1 MTSLFSDTWPTG
13 ETAPLPVPKRLLTTR
28 SPSDRAY
35 RGLARAAGFGSLI
48 ILVLVG
54 VFLFIRALPAFQT
67 MGWAFFTTTGFVTN
81 GPHPKFGV
89 EAVLYGTVVIALI
102 GLVVAVPL
110 AIASALCINEYIPVK
125 LFGRIP
131 LRAFFISLID
141 LMAAV
146 PSVIY
151 ALWGFDVLQPHEA
164 SVARWM
170 SDHLGFIPL
179 FHSTTPIFT
188 SSFLIAGTLVGIMV
202 IPIIASL
209 SREVLSLAPIGER
222 EAAMSLGARKSTVI
236 RRVVLPFGKGGVIGA
251 VMLGLGRALGDTI
264 AVVVIISPIF
274 VLSPHLLQAGGSS
287 IAALIALRFGSGG
300 ALGLAALLACGLVLF
315 VVTLLVNV
323 AAQWVVARTRRK
335 VPA

>member
-1 MTSLFSDTWPTG
+1 MTITLSDPPSPSAAPGLPIPTR
-13 ETAPLPVPKRLLTTR
+13 VRTTR
-28 SPSDRAY
+28 STPDRMY
-35 RGLARAAGFGSLI
+35 RGVARGAGLGSLV

-54 VFLFIRALPAFQT
+54 VFLFIRALPAFEK

-81 GPHPKFGV
+81 GPHPRFGV
-89 EAVLYGTVVIALI
+89 AAELYGTVVIALI

-110 AIASALCINEYIPVK
+110 AIASALCINEYIPER

-131 LRAFFISLID
+131 LRGFFISLID

-151 ALWGFDVLQPHEA
+151 ALWGFDELQPHQA
-164 SVARWM
+164 AVARWL
-170 SDHLGFIPL
+170 SAHLGFIPI

-188 SSFLIAGTLVGIMV
+188 SSFFIAGTLVGIMV

-222 EAAMSLGARKSTVI
+222 EAAMSLGARRSTVI

-264 AVVVIISPIF
+264 AVVVIISPVF

-315 VVTLLVNV
+315 VVTLVVNLVASWIV
-323 AAQWVVARTRRK
+323 ERSRRR

>member
-1 MTSLFSDTWPTG
+1 VRTS
-13 ETAPLPVPKRLLTTR
+13 R
-28 SPSDRAY
+28 SRSDRVY
-35 RGLARAAGFGSLI
+35 RGSVRSAGLGSLV
-48 ILVLVG
+48 LLALVG
-54 VFLFIRALPAFQT
+54 LFLFIRAVPAFQK
-67 MGWAFFTTTGFVTN
+67 MGWAFFTTTGFITN
-81 GPHPKFGV
+81 GPHPRFGV
-89 EAVLYGTVVIALI
+89 AAVLYGTVVIALV

-110 AIASALCINEYIPVK
+110 AIASAICINEYLPER

-131 LRAFFISLID
+131 LRGFFVSLID

-151 ALWGFDVLQPHEA
+151 ALWGFDVLQPHQA
-164 SVARWM
+164 AVAKWL
-170 SDHLGFIPL
+170 SDHLGFIPI
-179 FHSTTPIFT
+179 FHSTTPIYT
-188 SSFLIAGTLVGIMV
+188 SSFFIAGTLVGIMV

-222 EAAMSLGARKSTVI
+222 EAALSLGARRSTVI

-251 VMLGLGRALGDTI
+251 IMLGLGRALGDTI

-300 ALGLAALLACGLVLF
+300 ALGLAALLACGFVLF
-315 VVTLLVNV
+315 VVTLVVNV
-323 AAQWVVARTRRK
+323 VASWIVERTRRQ